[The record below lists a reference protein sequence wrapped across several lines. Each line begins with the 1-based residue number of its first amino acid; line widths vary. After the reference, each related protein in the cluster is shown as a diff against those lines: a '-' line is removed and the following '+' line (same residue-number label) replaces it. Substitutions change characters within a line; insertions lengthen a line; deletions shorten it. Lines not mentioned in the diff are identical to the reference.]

1 MLPPPPQTIAPLSA
15 QAPAVDPRP
24 LDGVGLQHVQRLSSR
39 IWTDYNLHDPG
50 ITILELLCYALTDL
64 GYRASFPVADL
75 LAASG
80 PGAGDTLFTAR
91 QILPNRPLTLLDYRK
106 LLIDLPGV
114 KNAWLAPA
122 PQRYYADTRRGQLM
136 AVDSGDPGV
145 IPVDLKGLYAVT
157 IEYNDDITTQERQEQ
172 VMDAVQGRLQANR
185 NLCEDFVSF
194 GDVKT
199 QTFRLC
205 AELEVA
211 PAADVSRIAAD
222 IWFQVQQYLAP
233 AVANYSLS
241 EMLAR
246 TKADGS
252 PYTVDEIFEGP
263 LLDCGF
269 IDDGEL
275 AQAELRRE
283 IRLSDVINILMDI
296 EGITAVRDIVVTPV
310 PSKGDVSL
318 PPLDNPWV
326 VPVAAGKKALLV
338 PPVLTDLPE
347 FTGLAPSRLVFY
359 KQFMPVVASPSQV
372 QRFYD
377 RSAEAVRSKAET
389 PVVYDFEI
397 PKGRN
402 RQISQYY
409 SVQNH
414 LPEVYGLSAVGLPP
428 DVGAPRKA
436 LAYQLK
442 GYLLFFDQLMA
453 NYCAQ
458 LSQVKALLSTD
469 PNLHSTYFF
478 QVVASFADYQKIYRD
493 PDSTDGLDDP
503 QGAILALQQASDDQE
518 REQRYERRN
527 RFLDHLIARF
537 AEQFYDLAY
546 TLYLA
551 FEESPAERFR
561 PADLIRQKCDFLA
574 NYPEISRD
582 RALAYN
588 YTLRDDADLWNSDNI
603 SGLAKR
609 IAKLLGIRNHQ
620 RRNLG
625 DVTYDIYAEID
636 ATPNNE
642 FRFRLRHR
650 ETQAILLSSSTRYE
664 TRGDAQAA
672 MRRALDYAQQPS
684 RYQHRVA
691 TDGRHYFNLVDETN
705 RIVAR
710 RIEYFASEAAMH
722 QAIDEVIEYFK
733 QNYSDEGMYLVELI
747 LLRPDPPAT
756 ASEISEDPFLPIC
769 PLPDCIDCVDAD
781 PYSYRLQVILP
792 AYGSR
797 FSKPDFRRFA
807 ETVIRAEVP
816 AHILPKVCWI
826 NADAMAEL
834 EARYRDWLYL
844 KADVTR
850 ADRQGKLNAFIE
862 SLFAVK
868 NVYPAQA
875 LTPCKSPETQPKF
888 IVGRTALGTL
898 DRSPLEPEPPDPTPP
913 SPPEPPNT

>member
-1 MLPPPPQTIAPLSA
+1 MPPPIPQTIAKLSA
-15 QAPAVDPRP
+15 QAPAVDHRQ
-24 LDGVGLQHVQRLSSR
+24 LYGLGLQHVQQLSSR

-80 PGAGDTLFTAR
+80 PAAGDTLFTAR

-122 PQRYYADTRRGQLM
+122 PQRYYADTRQGQLL
-136 AVDSGDPGV
+136 AVDSGEPGV

-157 IEYNDDITTQERQEQ
+157 IEYNDNLTQENQDQ
-172 VMDAVQGRLQANR
+172 VMDAVKVRLQANR

-194 GDVKT
+194 DKVDN
-199 QTFRLC
+199 QPFRLC
-205 AELEVA
+205 AELEVT

-241 EMLAR
+241 DMLAR
-246 TKADGS
+246 TRADGT

-269 IDDGEL
+269 IDDEEL
-275 AQAELRRE
+275 AQAELRQE
-283 IRLSDVINILMDI
+283 IRLSDVINIIMDI
-296 EGITAVRDIVVTPV
+296 EGVTAVRDIVIIPV
-310 PSKGDVSL
+310 PPDDDESP
-318 PPLDNPWV
+318 PPLDNKWV

-338 PPVLTDLPE
+338 PPVLTELPE
-347 FTGLAPSRLVFY
+347 FAGLSPSRLVFY
-359 KQFMPVVASPSQV
+359 KQFMPVIVSESRV
-372 QRFYD
+372 RDLYD
-377 RSAEAVRSKAET
+377 LAVEEARNKAET
-389 PVVYDFEI
+389 PVVYDFEV
-397 PKGRN
+397 PEGRD
-402 RQISQYY
+402 RQLRQYY

-414 LPEVYGLSAVGLPP
+414 LPEVYGISSVGLPP
-428 DVGAPRKA
+428 DVSAPRKA

-453 NYCAQ
+453 NYCVQ

-469 PNLHSTYFF
+469 PDLQSTYFF
-478 QVVASFADYQKIYRD
+478 QVVESFADYQKIYRD
-493 PDSTDGLDDP
+493 PDSTDALDAP
-503 QGAILALQQASDDQE
+503 QGAILALQQANDARE
-518 REQRYERRN
+518 REQRYDRRN

-551 FEESPAERFR
+551 FEESPENWFR
-561 PADLIRQKCDFLA
+561 PEALIRQKCDFLA

-588 YTLRDDADLWNSDNI
+588 YTLQEDADLWNSDNV

-609 IAKLLGIRNHQ
+609 IARLLGIRNHQ

-636 ATPNNE
+636 ATPSDE

-650 ETQAILLSSSTRYE
+650 QTQAILLSSSMNYATEDIAR
-664 TRGDAQAA
+664 AA
-672 MRRALDYAQQPS
+672 MRRALDYAQLPTS
-684 RYQHRVA
+684 YQRRVA
-691 TDGRHYFNLVDETN
+691 TDGRHYFNLVDETGVV
-705 RIVAR
+705 VAR
-710 RIEYFASEAAMH
+710 RIEYFATEAAMN

-733 QNYSDEGMYLVELI
+733 ENYSDEGMYLIELI
-747 LLRPDPPAT
+747 LLRPEDP
-756 ASEISEDPFLPIC
+756 EVDPFLPIC
-769 PLPDCIDCVDAD
+769 PLPDCTDCADAD

-797 FSKPDFRRFA
+797 FSNPDFRRFT
-807 ETVIRAEVP
+807 EQVIRAEVP

-834 EARYRDWLYL
+834 ESRYRDWLYL
-844 KADVTR
+844 KAGVTS
-850 ADRQGKLNAFIE
+850 ADRQAKLNAFIE
-862 SLFAVK
+862 SLFSVK
-868 NVYPAQA
+868 NVYPAQS
-875 LTPCKSPETQPKF
+875 LNPCDSPEQQPKF

-898 DRSPLEPEPPDPTPP
+898 DSPTPDPPDPAPP
-913 SPPEPPNT
+913 APPDPEPLDPIEPPNA